1 MSGPTKMILNLF
13 NNGFYAVLLVFLIAC
28 NKTESPSTE
37 AKNENLLKAKRT
49 DGKLLALNVR
59 TSMQLYQVDNDKFPS
74 YEKLKEI
81 IEKSQKEEGG
91 SVPLYYNF
99 GTADSHPEVATA
111 CPDCKISD
119 DAFKIAIFGNLDDDN
134 DLDIMYISNT
144 EVDVLQL
151 KDDIQKPAEKNQ

>member
-13 NNGFYAVLLVFLIAC
+13 NNSFYAVLFVLLIAC

-81 IEKSQKEEGG
+81 TEKSQKEEGG

-134 DLDIMYISNT
+134 DLDIMYINNT

-151 KDDIQKPAEKNQ
+151 KDDI